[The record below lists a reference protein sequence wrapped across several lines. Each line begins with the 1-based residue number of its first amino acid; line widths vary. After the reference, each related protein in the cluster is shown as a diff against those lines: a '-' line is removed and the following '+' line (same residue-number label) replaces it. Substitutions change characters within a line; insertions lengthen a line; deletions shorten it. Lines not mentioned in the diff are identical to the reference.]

1 MEVGT
6 GYFAKAMKYHTMGYV
21 QVCISRKMPWFVPVA
36 VPMYHYVEVAPTDEI
51 LALKDKP
58 NEYTARYE
66 AEVLSRVNRSVF
78 VAYLKDLCK
87 DTKKDKVAL
96 MCYEAPDKFCHR
108 HIVARWLN
116 EIGLN
121 VGEIETVDT
130 KGMLFEGI

>member
-1 MEVGT
+1 MSIND
-6 GYFAKAMKYHTMGYV
+6 YV
-21 QVCISRKMPWFVPVA
+21 TRN
-36 VPMYHYVEVAPTDEI
+36 YHYMALAPTDEI

-58 NEYTARYE
+58 NEYTPRYE
-66 AEVLSRVNRSVF
+66 KEVLSRVNRNMF

-121 VGEIETVDT
+121 VGEIETEDT
-130 KGMLFEGI
+130 KGTLFEGI